1 MTPAHL
7 KAFRRHFGLSQV
19 KAASL
24 LGMTRVSWCRWETGA
39 SPLPVYLRFALIGL
53 GRELK
58 RLQAEASKTYLETED

>member
-7 KAFRRHFGLSQV
+7 KAFRRHFGLSQA
-19 KAASL
+19 KAATL

-58 RLQAEASKTYLETED
+58 RQQVEKTITYLETED